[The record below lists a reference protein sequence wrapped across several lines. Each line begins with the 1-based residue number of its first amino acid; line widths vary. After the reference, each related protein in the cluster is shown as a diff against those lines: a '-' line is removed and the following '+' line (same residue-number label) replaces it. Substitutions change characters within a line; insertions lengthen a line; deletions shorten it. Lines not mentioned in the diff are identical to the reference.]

1 MTVSFP
7 PGPRILKGAIVSLDT
22 DNPLASV
29 IVFQYNPETVTRR
42 VDARSVEVEPGSDR
56 SEVLRLSGPPR
67 ETITMTIEV
76 DAADQLE
83 RGDPEATSLGI
94 YPALSALE
102 LLLYPRVRTVL
113 DNLARARAGDI
124 EIIPPEAP
132 LTVLVFGARRVVP
145 VRMTGFS
152 ITEEAHDPALN
163 PIRARV
169 ELSLSV
175 LSFADLP
182 SDHLGFQL
190 FLGHQ
195 IAKEAMDTAPRLSR
209 TQALVPTN
217 YVSR

>member
-7 PGPRILKGAIVSLDT
+7 PAPRIMKGVIVSLDA

-42 VDARSVEVEPGSDR
+42 VDARTVEVEVGGDR

-83 RGDPEATSLGI
+83 QGDPRATSLGV

-102 LLLYPRVRTVL
+102 LLLYPRVKTIL

-132 LTVLVFGARRVVP
+132 LTVLVFGTRRVVP
-145 VRMTGFS
+145 VRMTSFS

-169 ELSLSV
+169 ELSLAV
-175 LSFADLP
+175 LSAADLP
-182 SDHLGFQL
+182 PEHPGFEIYIA
-190 FLGHQ
+190 HQ
-195 IAKEAMDTAPRLSR
+195 IAKEAMGTGASLSR
-209 TQALVPTN
+209 SQALIPTTFI
-217 YVSR
+217 SR